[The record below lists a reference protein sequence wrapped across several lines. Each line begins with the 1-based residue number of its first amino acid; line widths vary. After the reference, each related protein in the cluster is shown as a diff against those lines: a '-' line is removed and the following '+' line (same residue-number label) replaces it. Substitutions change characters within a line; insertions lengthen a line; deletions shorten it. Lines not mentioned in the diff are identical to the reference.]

1 MAIDSL
7 WKDAKDG
14 KSVDLCR
21 LSKHLCLVFAR
32 SLDLPVDLQVFDT
45 KSAKT
50 VVMLNRKGD
59 VDEKEDELECRLQER
74 GVDVV
79 KMKDLS
85 LYHVLSVVYQRGGC
99 SVLLDS
105 RGPNQ
110 SGFEDSLGQQAVK
123 EQVVHKVVTH
133 VAPVFVGAN
142 HTGPGFAVNDLV
154 RLERVS
160 TYVVGSDVV
169 IEGYFP
175 QSCNSRLEYPDPE
188 YK

>member
-1 MAIDSL
+1 M
-7 WKDAKDG
+7 
-14 KSVDLCR
+14 
-21 LSKHLCLVFAR
+21 
-32 SLDLPVDLQVFDT
+32 DLQVFDA

-50 VVMLNRKGD
+50 VVMLDRKEDGD
-59 VDEKEDELECRLQER
+59 KKEDELECRLREH

-85 LYHVLSVVYQRGGC
+85 LYHVLSVVYQRGAC

-105 RGPNQ
+105 RGPDE
-110 SGFEDSLGQQAVK
+110 SGFKNFLGQQAVK

-133 VAPVFVGAN
+133 VAPVFVGEN
-142 HTGPGFAVNDLV
+142 QMGPGFPVNDLV
-154 RLERVS
+154 KLERVS
-160 TYVVGSDVV
+160 TYAMGSDVV